1 MTGKP
6 RNQGDLT
13 RAQAM
18 NARPVAG
25 DIVARQALPTGGER
39 ISIRVRPGKWHRIL
53 LRLPEKISRE
63 YELDAYG
70 AILVTLCNGR
80 RSVEE
85 IVEQFACE
93 HRLDTHEAERA
104 VVDYLRTLMRRG
116 IVSMALTPG

>member
-6 RNQGDLT
+6 RNQGGLT
-13 RAQAM
+13 REQAM
-18 NARPVAG
+18 NGRPVAG
-25 DIVARQALPTGGER
+25 EITARQALSNGGER

-70 AILVTLCNGR
+70 VNLVNLCNGK

-93 HRLDTHEAERA
+93 QRLDTYEAERA
-104 VVDYLRTLMRRG
+104 VVDYLQTLMRRG